1 MRSSSGY
8 ALLEGFRHLFK
19 RLANE
24 PALFPTD
31 VNNLL
36 ARFDLER
43 CLNPAMWQLGPSR
56 DYIEQLRA
64 YLFRAEQ
71 LIDTQPLPARGFF
84 ILLPHDISALLETIK
99 AAQHCLE
106 EWFKSQTCKALT

>member
-56 DYIEQLRA
+56 DYVEQLRA
-64 YLFRAEQ
+64 YLFGSISCVFGRE
-71 LIDTQPLPARGFF
+71 DRPAMLGVRGEF
-84 ILLPHDISALLETIK
+84 LVTTLGMGGPDDD
-99 AAQHCLE
+99 
-106 EWFKSQTCKALT
+106 

>member
-1 MRSSSGY
+1 MSLYR
-8 ALLEGFRHLFK
+8 EGHQPFESRGLCLDQITADGIQTIADE
-19 RLANE
+19 RN
-24 PALFPTD
+24 
-31 VNNLL
+31 
-36 ARFDLER
+36 LER
-43 CLNPAMWQLGPSR
+43 CLNPAMWQLSPSR
-56 DYIEQLRA
+56 DYVEQLRA

-84 ILLPHDISALLETIK
+84 ILLPHDISALLEAIK